1 MQEFQ
6 ERFYQD
12 AYCTEYIS
20 TVKECRKTETGYAIL
35 LEDTIFYPEGGG
47 QPADTGTLNGIK
59 VEDVQRENGVV
70 VQYTKQ
76 PLKQGETVNQWIDW
90 THRFDLMQAHSG
102 EHMFSGIVHKM
113 YGYDN
118 VGFHMSD
125 VIQIDFNGPL
135 NEIQAEEVEQKVN
148 AYIYKNVPILTDY
161 PSKSELEQI
170 EYRSK
175 KELKGQVRIITIPE
189 VDVCACC
196 GTHVKAT
203 GEIGVCKVL
212 SVKKHKQGVRLEL
225 VFGRR
230 AMEYFEKLHAENEK
244 ISRMLSAPSLET
256 ASYVQELLTRNE
268 ALLKQI
274 QTIRTQQFLK
284 ECEDLHQGSAYV
296 YVSEGSTREQM
307 RYFAKELLKKMDM
320 ALILQQEEHGTA
332 YVLMSLTK
340 DVRETDA
347 LLKKTLQGKGGGSK
361 ELVQG
366 SFTNSLEEIL
376 KVWKG
381 MGL

>member
-76 PLKQGETVNQWIDW
+76 PLKQGETVKQCIDW

-135 NEIQAEEVEQKVN
+135 N
-148 AYIYKNVPILTDY
+148 
-161 PSKSELEQI
+161 
-170 EYRSK
+170 
-175 KELKGQVRIITIPE
+175 
-189 VDVCACC
+189 
-196 GTHVKAT
+196 
-203 GEIGVCKVL
+203 
-212 SVKKHKQGVRLEL
+212 
-225 VFGRR
+225 
-230 AMEYFEKLHAENEK
+230 
-244 ISRMLSAPSLET
+244 
-256 ASYVQELLTRNE
+256 
-268 ALLKQI
+268 
-274 QTIRTQQFLK
+274 
-284 ECEDLHQGSAYV
+284 
-296 YVSEGSTREQM
+296 
-307 RYFAKELLKKMDM
+307 
-320 ALILQQEEHGTA
+320 
-332 YVLMSLTK
+332 
-340 DVRETDA
+340 
-347 LLKKTLQGKGGGSK
+347 
-361 ELVQG
+361 
-366 SFTNSLEEIL
+366 
-376 KVWKG
+376 
-381 MGL
+381 